1 MTVSDEAATP
11 FPAGRLCILRAFQRF
26 PGTVF
31 NSNAAT
37 KTQLTKV
44 RLMVNLNTSKR
55 ATGVTFDISGV
66 ASVVLWAPRAKQV
79 ELLIPGKDKTISLI
93 GKELG
98 YWSAETRDLQSG
110 DLYFFELDGKRQLP
124 DPASVSQPDDVHGA
138 SQALDL
144 SLFEWK
150 DDGWQQ
156 YPLKDYII
164 YEIHIGTFTPEGT
177 FAAAEKKLDYLVDLG
192 ITAVEIM
199 PVAQFPGNRNWGY
212 DGVYPFCVQY
222 SYGGAE
228 GLQSLVNACH
238 NKGLAVILDVVYN
251 HVGPEGNHLEA
262 FGPYFTEKYH
272 TPWGNAINFDDAWCD
287 GVRRFFIENAL
298 MWFRDFHIDALRMD
312 AVHAIKDFNPTHILQ
327 EIRQNVDLL
336 MQQTG
341 RKHYLIVEL
350 DLNDTRFINPINKAG
365 YGMDAQWV
373 DEFHH
378 ALRVA
383 SGQERTGYYSDF
395 DGVRSL
401 AKSYQDAYVYDG
413 AFSEHRKKFFGMKTE
428 NAGEQFVVF
437 SQNHDHVG
445 NRMLGER
452 TSRLVSFEM
461 QKLLAGAVLVSPY
474 LPMLFMGEEY
484 GEKSPFLYFVSH
496 TDAEL
501 AEEVRKGRQKEFE
514 AFHME
519 GEAPDPVSEEAFE
532 RSKLQWELIGQEPH
546 QTMLNYYKELI
557 SIRKSQPPL
566 HVLNREE
573 VSVAHNV
580 ESQVIVLRRRHG
592 AQEVIGL
599 MNFSNLGQS
608 VDIPVHTSHW
618 HKLLGSS
625 DPKWGGSQ
633 EMPVQVSSGSALA
646 LAPES
651 ITLYVNQ
658 HE

>member
-1 MTVSDEAATP
+1 MI
-11 FPAGRLCILRAFQRF
+11 IL
-26 PGTVF
+26 
-31 NSNAAT
+31 NSN
-37 KTQLTKV
+37 
-44 RLMVNLNTSKR
+44 KR

-66 ASVVLWAPRAKQV
+66 ASVVLWAPRAKRV

-98 YWSAETRDLQSG
+98 YWTAETRDLQSG
-110 DLYFFELDGKRQLP
+110 DLYFFELDGRRQLP
-124 DPASVSQPDDVHGA
+124 DPASLSQPDDVHGA

-144 SLFEWK
+144 SSFEWK

-177 FAAAEKKLDYLVDLG
+177 FAAAIEKLDYLVDLG

-212 DGVYPFCVQY
+212 DGVYPFCVQH

-238 NKGLAVILDVVYN
+238 SKGLAVILDVVYN

-312 AVHAIKDFNPTHILQ
+312 AVHAIKDFNPIHILQ
-327 EIRQNVDLL
+327 EMRQNVDLL

-341 RKHYLIVEL
+341 RRHYLIVEL
-350 DLNDTRFINPINKAG
+350 DLNDPRFINPINKAG
-365 YGMDAQWV
+365 YGMDAQWI

-452 TSRLVSFEM
+452 TSELVSFEM

-496 TDAEL
+496 TDPEL

-519 GEAPDPVSEEAFE
+519 GEAPDPESEETFY
-532 RSKLQWELIGQEPH
+532 RSKLQWESIEREPH
-546 QTMLNYYKELI
+546 RTMLNYYKELI

-566 HVLNREE
+566 RIPNRRE
-573 VSVAHNV
+573 VSVEHNT
-580 ESQVIVLRRRHG
+580 ESKVIVLRRRHG
-592 AQEVIGL
+592 THEVVCL
-599 MNFSNLGQS
+599 MNFSSREQS
-608 VDIPVHTSHW
+608 VEMPADASHW
-618 HKLLGSS
+618 YKLLGSS
-625 DPKWGGSQ
+625 DLKWGGSQ
-633 EMPVQVSSGSALA
+633 EMPGQVSSGSALV
-646 LAPES
+646 LSPES
-651 ITLYVNQ
+651 ITLYTNQ
-658 HE
+658 YE